1 MSKENLIDDFVGGLD
16 FDPLVILANILDVT
30 VDPPPLGDMWPD
42 WQGELVED
50 VCKAMGEVIEPLTE
64 HPDVQRLI
72 KQVAEYQIKN
82 QELADKNVELQVELK
97 KAHWA
102 VALCL
107 LKIADGKGV
116 IGLIELPDGRVYS
129 LPVEILA
136 EAKQALKGETHDY

>member
-1 MSKENLIDDFVGGLD
+1 MPFDEDPSENRCELDLCVDEIHRLRADLTTKESQTKQLEEIIDR
-16 FDPLVILANILDVT
+16 
-30 VDPPPLGDMWPD
+30 
-42 WQGELVED
+42 
-50 VCKAMGEVIEPLTE
+50 LTAE

-72 KQVAEYQIKN
+72 SQMAEYQIKN
-82 QELADKNVELQVELK
+82 QELADKNVELQAELK

-136 EAKQALKGETHDY
+136 EAKQALKGIKKVRE

>member
-1 MSKENLIDDFVGGLD
+1 MDAKETITYLYEHGHIPQTEHFQTIYRELNK
-16 FDPLVILANILDVT
+16 PVT
-30 VDPPPLGDMWPD
+30 
-42 WQGELVED
+42 
-50 VCKAMGEVIEPLTE
+50 K